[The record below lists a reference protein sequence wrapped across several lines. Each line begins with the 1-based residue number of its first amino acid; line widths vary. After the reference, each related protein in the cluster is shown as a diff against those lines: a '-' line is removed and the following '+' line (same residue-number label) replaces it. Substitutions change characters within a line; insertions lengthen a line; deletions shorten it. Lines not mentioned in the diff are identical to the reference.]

1 MRACARVCRSTRDT
15 RVLARPSR
23 SPPHAA
29 GTTSSQPPQFHE
41 PRISASVKL
50 SSFSINPA
58 DQSRMHQRSVNPT
71 AAPGHLNAAPA
82 DANALH
88 SGGVDCRRRTGRPAH
103 PHLAA

>member
-1 MRACARVCRSTRDT
+1 MDSTRE
-15 RVLARPSR
+15 S
-23 SPPHAA
+23 
-29 GTTSSQPPQFHE
+29 TTCEPQFHE

-103 PHLAA
+103 P